1 MKTPLFVKRALSHFA
16 SPLPV
21 SLPQYNTFIDD
32 IIELSGQYADRTSME
47 FAISS
52 ILIHADSKHGSLPK
66 KYFVDR
72 LRKSAAN
79 QVASQV
85 FQDIKNAQQKAVEAQ
100 KTAELAKQ
108 AEVTATSTEAVTESV
123 KN

>member
-1 MKTPLFVKRALSHFA
+1 MKTPLFVKRVLSHFA
-16 SPLPV
+16 TPLPV
-21 SLPQYNTFIDD
+21 SLPQFNSFVDD

-52 ILIHADSKHGSLPK
+52 ILIHADAKHGALPK
-66 KYFVDR
+66 VYFVDR

-85 FQDIKNAQQKAVEAQ
+85 FQDVKIAQLKAAEDQKA
-100 KTAELAKQ
+100 AELTKQ
-108 AEVTATSTEAVTESV
+108 AEATAPQEAVTESV
-123 KN
+123 KS